1 MIAQSIFTSKR
12 FWAMIAI
19 ILFALWFN
27 QRPSLN
33 FSLSR
38 ISAELTYHP
47 EWEVAPPA
55 QDMDAVFSQEFHY
68 LASGSQSYAFES
80 ADGKYVLKFF
90 KMKHLLPSFRDHFRP
105 GIVERRMKNLQTIF
119 DAYKNSYDHL
129 REETGLVFLHLNPTK
144 GLHRTITISD
154 RLHRRHS
161 VDLDNY
167 AFLVQEKAEL
177 LFTRMERLLKSGDL
191 QGVHQAY
198 ASICSLVERRIAKGF
213 ADQDKAVSHNYGFV
227 GDRPIQFDIGR
238 LFRGTKEGEY
248 ERIRKRIERWMQE
261 NDVTIAATSST
272 AQ

>member
-1 MIAQSIFTSKR
+1 MIG
-12 FWAMIAI
+12 I

-47 EWEVAPPA
+47 EWEVEPPSV
-55 QDMDAVFSQEFHY
+55 DMDPIFSQEFHY

-90 KMKHLLPSFRDHFRP
+90 KMKHLTTSFSDYFRP
-105 GIVERRMKNLQTIF
+105 GKVQHRIENLQKIF
-119 DAYKNSYDHL
+119 DAHKLAFDHI
-129 REETGLVFLHLNPTK
+129 REESGLVFLHLNPTEDM
-144 GLHRTITISD
+144 HRTITISD
-154 RLHRRHS
+154 RLHRRHT
-161 VDLDNY
+161 VNLDNY

-177 LFTRMERLLKSGDL
+177 IFTHMERLLKDGDIKGVL
-191 QGVHQAY
+191 QAQK
-198 ASICSLVERRIAKGF
+198 SICSLIQNRIAKGF

-227 GDRPIQFDIGR
+227 GDRPVQVDIGR

-248 ERIRKRIERWMQE
+248 ERICKRMERWME
-261 NDVTIAATSST
+261 EKGITKERISSAA
-272 AQ
+272 Q